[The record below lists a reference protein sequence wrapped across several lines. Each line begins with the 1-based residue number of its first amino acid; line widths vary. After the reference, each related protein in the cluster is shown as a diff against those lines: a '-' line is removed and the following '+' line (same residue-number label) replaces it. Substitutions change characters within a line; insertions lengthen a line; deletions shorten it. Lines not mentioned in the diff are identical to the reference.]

1 MKFLFVDASHDG
13 WGTEQHLVSLAS
25 GLQACGHDVTAI
37 VQQGSR
43 TEGWFQNTQVTV
55 IPVRFRSGLNPRFV
69 RELWRH
75 IRRHRPDWL
84 IANQS
89 KLYWPMAVLG
99 KIIGIRVALFRH
111 LLRIKRWRTRV
122 LLPKLVERFFVVSH
136 FARDELVRC
145 GASQAHITCLYN
157 PIDTQRFHPNP
168 SARTALRVRLGVANH
183 EILAGFVG
191 RIEPDK
197 GVCTLRDAM
206 FNAMDA
212 LPQLKMVWVG
222 DGIAKNETI
231 QLAAARGHSHR
242 NMFVGWS
249 SAPEEY
255 YVGLDMFIAPS
266 IVVETFGRVIAEAQ
280 SCGVPVIAS
289 NIGGVPEAM
298 VADKTGLLVPPG
310 NVAQLTQAIVT
321 LSMNDALRVKF
332 ADAGPQFIA
341 DNFSTFLVCKE
352 LIENLLM

>member
-43 TEGWFQNTQVTV
+43 TERWLENTGVTV
-55 IPVRFRSGLNPRFV
+55 FSIRFRSGVDLRFQLEIM
-69 RELWRH
+69 RQ

-89 KLYWPMAVLG
+89 KLYWPMAILG
-99 KIIGIRVALFRH
+99 KTVGMRVALFRH
-111 LLRIKRWRTRV
+111 LVSIKRWRTRV
-122 LLPKLVERFFVVSH
+122 LLPKLVERFFVVSQ

-145 GASQAHITCLYN
+145 GASQTHITCLYN
-157 PIDTQRFHPNP
+157 PIDKQRFHPNP
-168 SARTALRVRLGVANH
+168 SARSALRVRLGVANH

-197 GVCTLRDAM
+197 GVSTLRDAV
-206 FNAMDA
+206 FNAMDT

-222 DGIAKNETI
+222 DGIAKKETM

-255 YVGLDMFIAPS
+255 YVGLDMLIAPS
-266 IVVETFGRVIAEAQ
+266 IVVETFCRVIAEAQ

-298 VADKTGLLVPPG
+298 VAGKTGLLVTPG
-310 NVAQLTQAIVT
+310 NVAQLTQAVVT
-321 LSMNDALRVKF
+321 LSMNDALRVQF

-341 DNFSTFLVCKE
+341 ANFSTFLVCKE
-352 LIENLLM
+352 LIENLLR

>member
-43 TEGWFQNTQVTV
+43 TEGWLENTKVTV
-55 IPVRFRSGLNPRFV
+55 IPVRFRSGVSPRFM
-69 RELWRH
+69 REVWRH
-75 IRRHRPDWL
+75 IHRHRPDWL

-89 KLYWPMAVLG
+89 KLYWPVALLG
-99 KIIGIRVALFRH
+99 KIIGLRVALFRH
-111 LLRIKRWRTRV
+111 LMRIKRWRTRV
-122 LLPKLVERFFVVSH
+122 LLPKLVERFFVVSQ
-136 FARDELVRC
+136 FARNELIRC
-145 GASQAHITCLYN
+145 GASQADITCLYN
-157 PIDTQRFHPNP
+157 PIDTQRFHPD
-168 SARTALRVRLGVANH
+168 SIARAALRARLGVANQ

-197 GVCTLRDAM
+197 GVCGLRDAV

-222 DGIAKNETI
+222 DGIAKNETM
-231 QLAAARGHSHR
+231 QLAEARGHMQR

-255 YVGLDMFIAPS
+255 YVGLDMLIAPS

-298 VADKTGLLVPPG
+298 VENRTGMLVPPG
-310 NVAQLTQAIVT
+310 DAVQLTQAIIT
-321 LSMNDALRVKF
+321 LSMNDALRMQF

-341 DNFSTFLVCKE
+341 DNFSTALVCKE
-352 LIENLLM
+352 LIEILLM